1 MALVRDLRAAGLNND
16 QIVAVIEAEQE
27 AELGARIEKMAA
39 RREIRRG
46 DQRRY
51 RERLS
56 NKINECVTSVTV
68 TAVTPILPTATNDG
82 WPIAH
87 QSEFWAAY
95 PRRIG
100 KAAAF
105 RRLDGVRRAGVP
117 WERLM
122 EGVRRYAEYAKT
134 QEIQFVKHPATWLNQ
149 GCWDDELV
157 PAEFMRREQNGKRTV
172 HQACDEALE
181 RLRALNGSVP
191 PDLRNGASQGSL
203 RLLPAGRC
211 E

>member
-1 MALVRDLRAAGLNND
+1 MVLVRDLRAAGLNND

-27 AELGARIEKMAA
+27 AVLKMEAEK
-39 RREIRRG
+39 R
-46 DQRRY
+46 D
-51 RERLS
+51 
-56 NKINECVTSVTV
+56 C
-68 TAVTPILPTATNDG
+68 
-82 WPIAH
+82 WPLAY

-105 RRLDGVRRAGVP
+105 RRLDVVRRAGVP

-157 PAEFMRREQNGKRTV
+157 PAEFTRREQNGKRTV

-191 PDLRNGASQGSL
+191 PDLRNGASQGSI
-203 RLLPAGRC
+203 RLLPAGGR